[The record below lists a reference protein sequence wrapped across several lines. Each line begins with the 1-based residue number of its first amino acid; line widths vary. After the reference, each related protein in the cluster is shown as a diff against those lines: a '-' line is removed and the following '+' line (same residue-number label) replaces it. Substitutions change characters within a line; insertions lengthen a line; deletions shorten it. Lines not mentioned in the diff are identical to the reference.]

1 MRVRLSYSVELEDVP
16 ESVAQ
21 LIEDEAGQL
30 SYCDHAINEI
40 NNLLREADPPV
51 ESALKK
57 IDKVRQVLGSI
68 DQRLNECE
76 SILQGYGSAMNAAS
90 SPAPSPPSS
99 PTPPKTYDYNRP
111 YSVPTEHAEDL
122 QFDGEQE

>member
-30 SYCDHAINEI
+30 SYCDHAIDEI

-76 SILQGYGSAMNAAS
+76 SILQGYGSAMNTAS
-90 SPAPSPPSS
+90 SPA
-99 PTPPKTYDYNRP
+99 PPKTYDYNRP

>member
-21 LIEDEAGQL
+21 LIEDEADQL
-30 SYCDHAINEI
+30 SYCRHVIEEI
-40 NNLLREADPPV
+40 NNLLREADPSV

-57 IDKVRQVLGSI
+57 MDKVRQILGSL

-76 SILQGYGSAMNAAS
+76 SILQGYDNAIS
-90 SPAPSPPSS
+90 TPSTPEPNQAPPSA
-99 PTPPKTYDYNRP
+99 PPKRYDYNAP
-111 YSVPTEHAEDL
+111 YSVPTAPAED
-122 QFDGEQE
+122 QQVDGEQE

>member
-30 SYCDHAINEI
+30 SYCDHAIDEI

-68 DQRLNECE
+68 DRLPHLQKRMIIIDPTLCRQNTLKTCNLME
-76 SILQGYGSAMNAAS
+76 SKNNVLLS
-90 SPAPSPPSS
+90 
-99 PTPPKTYDYNRP
+99 
-111 YSVPTEHAEDL
+111 
-122 QFDGEQE
+122 